1 MKSILKKISK
11 GAMVAVAAM
20 MMPNV
25 AIAQEA
31 TTPEVT
37 GWGDFKLFLDPGH
50 SGRENQGLWGY
61 SEAEKTLAIAHTI
74 REYLT
79 TYTDMPA
86 DCIMLCRET
95 ENETVS
101 LTERTDAANAWGA
114 DFYYSI
120 HSDAGATSNTLVT
133 LFGGWYNNGTAV
145 EKTPNGGKRFGE
157 YLEPNLKG
165 VMQIGS
171 RGNFYDRYFYDRVT
185 NHSNKY
191 PYLHV
196 NRESNMAS
204 LLSEGGYHTIAAQQQ
219 RNINA
224 EYKRLEAYAAFRA
237 ILSYCGLANPVQTF
251 LTGVITNSENNE
263 PINGAVIT
271 VNGKTYTTD
280 TYESVFNKY
289 TTNPDLIHNGFYLFE
304 GLEANTEVNVT
315 FEAEGYETITKT
327 VTIKSAITGEA
338 AESVTF
344 LNVELTN
351 ILPAVVSGTSLEDL
365 TSVNSLKPLIL
376 TFSRKMNRESVEQ
389 ALSIDNDGE
398 ITLTWIDDCT
408 LSIDISKLEPYKTYK
423 LTIDG
428 EVAKNSQ
435 TGLKFDGDADGA
447 EGGTFELTFTM
458 AEPDVTA
465 PVVVSTDPAT
475 DGEVVYTLRPVI
487 RVEFNEA
494 LNWNEDKNGTCITV
508 TDANGTDY
516 AGKLTHAVVSE
527 KSVIHFYFNEDLPLD
542 KAFLVKVAGGLSD
555 LYGNVSEDY
564 YFRFLSE
571 YRNTTSNT
579 SLHNLDDVTGWWGP
593 NGSGSTKGLTSE
605 PTDNTW
611 TATSSLTASQASAGS
626 CQLHYTFDPAAADN
640 LWQIREYHSSQN
652 INGSSC
658 DGILS
663 VWIYGDASLN
673 TISPCLRVRTG
684 NASGGLK
691 FKPSTLNYRGWKL
704 YTWDLTNDS
713 YSDFTGTD
721 VLSSLWRLDSF
732 LLQHLKCEEG
742 DPEYQQWSGDIY
754 FDNLEFSKWDNTA
767 TRKASL
773 EDITIP
779 STSSIEE
786 IGTDENVPVE
796 YYNLQGVRVINPNNG
811 IYIKRQGDKTS
822 KVVL

>member
-1 MKSILKKISK
+1 MKSLLKKISK
-11 GAMVAVAAM
+11 GAMVAVATM

-25 AIAQEA
+25 AIAQET

-61 SEAEKTLAIAHTI
+61 SEAEKTLVIAHTI

-101 LTERTDAANAWGA
+101 LTERTDAANAWDA

-133 LFGGWYNNGTAV
+133 LFGGWYDNGTAV

-237 ILSYCGLANPVQTF
+237 ILSYCGLTNPVQTF

-271 VNGKTYTTD
+271 VNGQTYTTD

-289 TTNPDLIHNGFYLFE
+289 TTNPDLIHNGFYMFE
-304 GLEANTEVNVT
+304 GLEAGAEVEVK
-315 FEAEGYETITKT
+315 FEAEGYETVTKT
-327 VTIKSAITGEA
+327 VTIKSATTGEA

-344 LNVELTN
+344 LDVQLTN
-351 ILPAVVSGTSLEDL
+351 ILPAVISSTSLEDL
-365 TSVNSLKPLIL
+365 TSVNALKPLVL
-376 TFSRKMNRESVEQ
+376 TFSRKMNRASVEQ
-389 ALSIDNDGE
+389 ALSIDNDGQ
-398 ITLTWIDDCT
+398 ITLSWIDDCT
-408 LSIDISKLEPYKTYK
+408 LSIDISKLEPYQTYK

-428 EVAKNSQ
+428 EVAKNAQ
-435 TGLKFDGDADGA
+435 TGLKFDGDADGT
-447 EGGTFELTFTM
+447 EGGDFVLTFTM
-458 AEPDVTA
+458 AEADVTA
-465 PVVVSTDPAT
+465 PTVVSTDPAT

-487 RVEFNEA
+487 RVEFDEE
-494 LNWNEDKNGTCITV
+494 LNWNEDKNGSCITV
-508 TDANGTDY
+508 TDANGTEY

-527 KSVIHFYFNEDLPLD
+527 KSVLHFYFNEDLPLD

-571 YRNTTSNT
+571 YRGMTSQET
-579 SLHNLDDVTGWWGP
+579 VLSLDDVTSWWGP

-605 PTDNTW
+605 STDNTW
-611 TATSSLTASQASAGS
+611 TASTSLTASQASSGS
-626 CQLHYTFDPAAADN
+626 CHLHYTFDPAASGN
-640 LWQIREYHSSQN
+640 LWQIREYYTSHASTAHTTV
-652 INGSSC
+652 
-658 DGILS
+658 DGILTF
-663 VWIYGDASLN
+663 WLYGDASN
-673 TISPCLRVRTG
+673 NSVSAMLRA
-684 NASGGLK
+684 NSSSGGLK
-691 FKPSTLNYRGWKL
+691 YHNPQTTIDFRGWKL
-704 YTWDLTNDS
+704 VVWDLQNDS
-713 YSDFTGTD
+713 YTDFTGTD
-721 VLSSLWRLDSF
+721 KLEKNWRLDSF
-732 LLQHLKCEEG
+732 FLQHVEEDGVEKAWGG
-742 DPEYQQWSGDIY
+742 DLY
-754 FDNLEFSKWDNTA
+754 FDNLEFNKWDTTA

-773 EDITIP
+773 NDVTIP
-779 STSSIEE
+779 STSAIEE
-786 IGTDENVPVE
+786 IGTDANAPVE
-796 YYNLQGVRVINPNNG
+796 YYNLQGVRVVNPDNG
-811 IYIKRQGDKTS
+811 IYIKRQGSKTT

>member
-1 MKSILKKISK
+1 MKSLLKKISK
-11 GAMVAVAAM
+11 GAMVAVATM

-25 AIAQEA
+25 AIAQET

-61 SEAEKTLAIAHTI
+61 SEAEKTLVIAHTI

-133 LFGGWYNNGTAV
+133 LFGGWYDNGTAV

-271 VNGKTYTTD
+271 VNGQTYTTD

-289 TTNPDLIHNGFYLFE
+289 TTNPDLIHNGFYMFE
-304 GLEANTEVNVT
+304 GLEAGAEVEVR
-315 FEAEGYETITKT
+315 FEAEGYETVTKT
-327 VTIKSAITGEA
+327 VTIKSATTGEA

-344 LNVELTN
+344 LDIQLTN
-351 ILPAVVSGTSLEDL
+351 ILPAVISSTSLEDL
-365 TSVNSLKPLIL
+365 TSVNALKPLVL
-376 TFSRKMNRESVEQ
+376 TFSRKMDRTSVEQ
-389 ALSIDNDGE
+389 ALAIDNDGQ
-398 ITLTWIDDCT
+398 ITLSWIDDCT
-408 LSIDISKLEPYKTYK
+408 LSIDLSKLEPYQTYK

-428 EVAKNSQ
+428 EVAKNAQ
-435 TGLKFDGDADGA
+435 TGLKFDGDADGV
-447 EGGTFELTFTM
+447 EGGDFVLTFTM
-458 AEPDVTA
+458 AEADVTA
-465 PVVVSTDPAT
+465 PTVVSTDPAT

-487 RVEFNEA
+487 RVEFDEE
-494 LNWNEDKNGTCITV
+494 LNWNEDKNGSCITV
-508 TDANGTDY
+508 TDANGTEY

-527 KSVIHFYFNEDLPLD
+527 KSVLHFYFNEDLPLD

-571 YRNTTSNT
+571 YRGMTSQET
-579 SLHNLDDVTGWWGP
+579 VLSLDDVNSWWGP

-605 PTDNTW
+605 STDNTW
-611 TATSSLTASQASAGS
+611 TASTSLTASQASSGS
-626 CQLHYTFDPAAADN
+626 CHLHYTFDPAASGN
-640 LWQIREYHSSQN
+640 LWQIREYYTSHASTAHTTV
-652 INGSSC
+652 
-658 DGILS
+658 DGILTF
-663 VWIYGDASLN
+663 WLYGDASN
-673 TISPCLRVRTG
+673 NSVSAMLRA
-684 NASGGLK
+684 NSSSGGLK
-691 FKPSTLNYRGWKL
+691 YHNPQTTIDFRGWKL
-704 YTWDLTNDS
+704 VVWDLQNDS
-713 YSDFTGTD
+713 YTDFTGTD
-721 VLSSLWRLDSF
+721 KLEKNWRLDSF
-732 LLQHLKCEEG
+732 FLQHVEEDGVEKAWGG
-742 DPEYQQWSGDIY
+742 DLY
-754 FDNLEFSKWDNTA
+754 FDNLEFNKWDTTA

-773 EDITIP
+773 NDVTIP
-779 STSSIEE
+779 STSAIEE
-786 IGTDENVPVE
+786 IGTDANAPVE
-796 YYNLQGVRVINPNNG
+796 YYNLQGVRVVNPDNG
-811 IYIKRQGDKTS
+811 IYIKRQGGKTS